1 MCSYPGSQTTMDF
14 QCHEPIN
21 TFSFHYTA
29 ICQLFFLATRIP
41 NHSKHL
47 SGFLAPGLAV
57 SGPLCLGQQRSL
69 PTLSA
74 RKIPYLMPL
83 IILHHF
89 WEKSKKCSQVTS
101 LGPWVPG
108 LSSQANS
115 RFCYPNN
122 PKAPNCSQ
130 IKKKKKKFMLFHAFL
145 ILLILFP
152 GPNVLNPLTLH
163 FSPHHVYIFLLF
175 IKR

>member
-1 MCSYPGSQTTMDF
+1 MCSYPGSQTTVDF

-29 ICQLFFLATRIP
+29 ICQLFFLTTRIP
-41 NHSKHL
+41 NHSKCL

-89 WEKSKKCSQVTS
+89 WEKSKCSQVTS

-130 IKKKKKKFMLFHAFL
+130 IKKKNSRCFMPSSFYSYCSLGQMSLTHSPFTFH
-145 ILLILFP
+145 
-152 GPNVLNPLTLH
+152 LNM
-163 FSPHHVYIFLLF
+163 YIYS
-175 IKR
+175 

>member
-1 MCSYPGSQTTMDF
+1 MCSYPGSQTTVDF

-108 LSSQANS
+108 LSSRANS

-130 IKKKKKKFMLFHAFL
+130 IKKKKNHFVSC
-145 ILLILFP
+145 LLHFTHTFP

-163 FSPHHVYIFLLF
+163 FSPHHVYIFLKL
-175 IKR
+175 

>member
-1 MCSYPGSQTTMDF
+1 MCSYPGSQTTVDF

-21 TFSFHYTA
+21 AFSFHYTA
-29 ICQLFFLATRIP
+29 ICQLFFLATSIP
-41 NHSKHL
+41 NHSKCL

-57 SGPLCLGQQRSL
+57 SIPLCLGQQTSL

-89 WEKSKKCSQVTS
+89 WEKIKKCSQVTS
-101 LGPWVPG
+101 LGPWVSG
-108 LSSQANS
+108 LSSRANY

-130 IKKKKKKFMLFHAFL
+130 IKKKKIILFHAFF
-145 ILLILFP
+145 ILLILSL
-152 GPNVLNPLTLH
+152 GQTSLTH
-163 FSPHHVYIFLLF
+163 SPFTFHLTMYIYSCCL
-175 IKR
+175 